1 MNRSERFS
9 LVVSLS
15 ACFWLALAVGDR
27 ARAGDDDVPAAR
39 GFGTA
44 APNPV
49 APIVDRMKSAA
60 TRLKQGDTGADTRTI
75 QEQVVKDLDK
85 LIEAAS
91 QQSQSGQGGN
101 KSNSGSQQQSQQQ
114 QQSEAKASQQSQGAK
129 QGAGAHGS
137 AAPGGAAPGTRGGSR
152 NPKTTPKTAA
162 LNNQHLLLHEV
173 WGHLPPALREH
184 VRADFSETVLPAYDD
199 LVRRYF
205 EALLE
210 ESPQRNGTPAAP
222 SKTAPAEK

>member
-1 MNRSERFS
+1 MNHRERLSF
-9 LVVSLS
+9 VVG
-15 ACFWLALAVGDR
+15 LALCLWLTPAGGNR
-27 ARAGDDDVPAAR
+27 ARAGDDEAPAAR
-39 GFGTA
+39 GFGAT

-49 APIVDRMKSAA
+49 APIIDRMKSAA
-60 TRLKQGDTGADTRTI
+60 SRLKQGDTGTDTRTI

-101 KSNSGSQQQSQQQ
+101 KSNSDSQQQ
-114 QQSEAKASQQSQGAK
+114 QSGAKASQQSPGAK
-129 QGAGAHGS
+129 QAAGARAS
-137 AAPGGAAPGTRGGSR
+137 AAPGGAAPGTRGSSR
-152 NPKTTPKTAA
+152 NPKTTPKTAT

-210 ESPQRNGTPAAP
+210 ESPQRKGGPLAP
-222 SKTAPAEK
+222 PNTAPVEK